1 MLILAVIHDF
11 SYLRCGGLQVW
22 WLDEFFSSDTEK
34 MLLNSELVSQFRS
47 TSQCYAYPAVFG
59 ASCLFFFFF
68 FLEQVVLWTVRENSV
83 SYLLYLIFN
92 TYAHNLL

>member
-11 SYLRCGGLQVW
+11 SYLRCGGLWVW

-34 MLLNSELVSQFRS
+34 MLLNSELVSQFVS

-59 ASCLFFFFF
+59 ASCLFFFLLFRTSCF
-68 FLEQVVLWTVRENSV
+68 VDCQGEFCFLFIVPYFQYVCP
-83 SYLLYLIFN
+83 
-92 TYAHNLL
+92 